1 MKLIEYTQFLSA
13 YGESPIEDLDAN
25 FFEKPFEA
33 WENAQQKVCAYIRK
47 RAKTLGAETFS
58 AVEKVLNSVVFKEK
72 LAEILSADVK
82 GHRRLTEHANG
93 CTIDIHNRADKH
105 EVCATIDGMD
115 YLTLVIK
122 E

>member
-1 MKLIEYTQFLSA
+1 MKLIEYTQFLSS
-13 YGESPIEDLDAN
+13 YGDAPIEDLDAS

-33 WENAQQKVCAYIRK
+33 WESAQNKVCAYIRK
-47 RAKTLGAETFS
+47 RAKTLRTEIFS
-58 AVEKVLNSVVFKEK
+58 AVEKVLKSVVFKEK

-82 GHRRLTEHANG
+82 GHRRLTEQAG
-93 CTIDIHNRADKH
+93 CTIDIHNRADKN

>member
-13 YGESPIEDLDAN
+13 YGDAPIEDLDAS

-33 WENAQQKVCAYIRK
+33 WESAQKKVCAYIRK
-47 RAKTLGAETFS
+47 RANTLGTEILS

-82 GHRRLTEHANG
+82 GHRRLTEQAG
-93 CTIDIHNRADKH
+93 CTIDIHNRAGKN

>member
-13 YGESPIEDLDAN
+13 YGDAPIEDLDAN

-33 WENAQQKVCAYIRK
+33 WEQAQQKVCAYIRK
-47 RAKTLGAETFS
+47 RATTFGTETLS

-82 GHRRLTEHANG
+82 GHRSITEKTSG
-93 CTIDIHNRADKH
+93 CTIEIRNNATKN
-105 EVCATIDGMD
+105 EVCASIDGMD